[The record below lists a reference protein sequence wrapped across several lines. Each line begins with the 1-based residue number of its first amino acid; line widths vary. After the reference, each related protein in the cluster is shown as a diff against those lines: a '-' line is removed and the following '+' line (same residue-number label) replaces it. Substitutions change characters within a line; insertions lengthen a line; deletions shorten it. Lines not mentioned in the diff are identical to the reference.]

1 MEKRCSFELFK
12 SNVCHWLKEEGD
24 IDFLIQVLESDLI
37 RKYYNRKWYLES
49 FYLLGM
55 LDYIS
60 RVNDVPMC
68 SEYDDLR
75 QQRMQEIVYPVGV
88 LLTARV
94 LGDES
99 IKEQALKEAIP
110 EILRFNIVESDI
122 RNVI

>member
-55 LDYIS
+55 FDYIC
-60 RVNDVPMC
+60 RLRLEVN
-68 SEYDDLR
+68 YDDIKGKTFKTVC
-75 QQRMQEIVYPVGV
+75 EYN
-88 LLTARV
+88 
-94 LGDES
+94 DKKES
-99 IKEQALKEAIP
+99 G
-110 EILRFNIVESDI
+110 ESETDQPLP
-122 RNVI
+122 RTGTEG

>member
-60 RVNDVPMC
+60 RINDVPMC
-68 SEYDDLR
+68 SEYDDLG

>member
-55 LDYIS
+55 LDYNS
-60 RVNDVPMC
+60 AQKTPAVR
-68 SEYDDLR
+68 
-75 QQRMQEIVYPVGV
+75 
-88 LLTARV
+88 
-94 LGDES
+94 
-99 IKEQALKEAIP
+99 K
-110 EILRFNIVESDI
+110 
-122 RNVI
+122 NVRGMNAPNHYNKPFP

>member
-60 RVNDVPMC
+60 RINDVPMC

-110 EILRFNIVESDI
+110 EILRFNIVRQE
-122 RNVI
+122 VPHF

>member
-55 LDYIS
+55 FDYIC
-60 RVNDVPMC
+60 RINDAPIC

-75 QQRMQEIVYPVGV
+75 RQRMQEIIYPADV

>member
-12 SNVCHWLKEEGD
+12 SNVYHWLKEEGD

-60 RVNDVPMC
+60 RINDVPMC